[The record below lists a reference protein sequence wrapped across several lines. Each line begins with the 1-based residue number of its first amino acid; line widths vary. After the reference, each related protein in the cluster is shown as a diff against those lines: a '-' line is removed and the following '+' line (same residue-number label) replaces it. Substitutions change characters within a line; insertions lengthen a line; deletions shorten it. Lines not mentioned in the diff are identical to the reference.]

1 MVMRAIWENAKDS
14 LTRKNVQRYF
24 VKRKTFESEISPW
37 VIVKVLLSQQHL
49 LDIPRRNDGRSFFL
63 TLRCQLVR
71 SITEA
76 SSREHV
82 RESLFDFCAVFSH
95 ELLFTSCSRIKE
107 HFGIIS
113 VVRFWSPTVVLTT
126 NCENCNSSTSCTL
139 PEWQIVIWA
148 WGSGWCNE
156 VDVRIPYL
164 CISLSLLS
172 VIKIFTFGRAIKWA
186 FIPMKE
192 KH

>member
-1 MVMRAIWENAKDS
+1 MRAIWENAKDS

-71 SITEA
+71 NITEA

-82 RESLFDFCAVFSH
+82 RESLFDFCAVFFAWDFICF
-95 ELLFTSCSRIKE
+95 LFWNKE

-113 VVRFWSPTVVLTT
+113 VVRFLSPTVVLTT
-126 NCENCNSSTSCTL
+126 NCENCDSTSCTL

-148 WGSGWCNE
+148 WGSGWCNGM
-156 VDVRIPYL
+156 DVQIPYL